1 MTGAEFS
8 GGFSSSF
15 GTAGV
20 VDSVIGMLY
29 KHGKDV
35 SVNPA
40 QGVTVRHGPYP
51 VGPSLH
57 PTSTWKNTQSGSYTS
72 VYISKDRNSRV
83 KNVRN
88 VGAGVP
94 VEKRPG
100 KMQSQGEANAD
111 GYFDKHKNAAKYWT
125 VVPFKI
131 SWDVMIVRWEYV
143 DGVLSEFQGALEASY
158 QRIAALQ
165 QKAKSFGTGSEGL
178 AKIEVEIGRIQQQ
191 MFKTRTEMR
200 GILAFRGMFED
211 VVVVFGCRVTALSSW
226 GRWKLNAPQNCSV
239 KMNFDIRPHEKNGKT
254 GMSIQIKW
262 DERMPGWSRVKLGK
276 LEIQGGKFKSF
287 SGEIADVCKN
297 FEKKSDP
304 VETYREATPTP
315 LTKTMRADYEKSA
328 SWKYLDAVATG
339 QDPDISGQKAK
350 RQNIRVKVG
359 SPVSPSA
366 PAPAYVGGAASPAP
380 KPATAS
386 APKPAA
392 PSRPKPTA
400 KRKAGTPGNRPD
412 EETLPSPEDG
422 RTAKA
427 YQVGRKVRFSP
438 ETSKRRVG
446 SPDVGASGRQPRAA
460 STSRRKPA

>member
-35 SVNPA
+35 TVNPQ

-51 VGPSLH
+51 VGPTLH
-57 PTSTWKNTQSGSYTS
+57 PTSTWKNTESGSYTS

-83 KNVRN
+83 KSVRH
-88 VGAGVP
+88 VGAGTP
-94 VEKRPG
+94 VEKRAG
-100 KMQSQGEANAD
+100 KWQSQGEANAD
-111 GYFDKHKNAAKYWT
+111 GYFDKHKTAAKYWT
-125 VVPFKI
+125 VVPFKV

-143 DGVLSEFQGALEASY
+143 DGVLSEFQGALEASC

-165 QKAKSFGTGSEGL
+165 QKAKSFGAGSEGL

-191 MFKTRTEMR
+191 MFKTRGEMR
-200 GILAFRGMFED
+200 GILAFRGMFEG

-239 KMNFDIRPHEKNGKT
+239 KMSFDIRPHEKNGKT

-287 SGEIADVCKN
+287 SGEIASVCKN
-297 FEKKSDP
+297 FEKTSDP
-304 VETYREATPTP
+304 VKTYAEATPTP
-315 LTKTMRADYEKSA
+315 STATMKADYENSA
-328 SWKYLDAVATG
+328 SWQYLSQVAAG
-339 QDPDISGQKAK
+339 LDPDISGQKAK
-350 RQNIRVKVG
+350 QAIRVKVG
-359 SPVSPSA
+359 SPVSP
-366 PAPAYVGGAASPAP
+366 G
-380 KPATAS
+380 T
-386 APKPAA
+386 PAA
-392 PSRPKPTA
+392 A
-400 KRKAGTPGNRPD
+400 
-412 EETLPSPEDG
+412 
-422 RTAKA
+422 
-427 YQVGRKVRFSP
+427 
-438 ETSKRRVG
+438 VG
-446 SPDVGASGRQPRAA
+446 SPGPSGIQPTAA
-460 STSRRKPA
+460 STSGGPAPTSTTADTASGSRRRRSSPSNVRTPPSPEEGRTRTAFRMPGGPVSFNPETSEIPVASPQEGRPGRRPTSGQTRRRQST